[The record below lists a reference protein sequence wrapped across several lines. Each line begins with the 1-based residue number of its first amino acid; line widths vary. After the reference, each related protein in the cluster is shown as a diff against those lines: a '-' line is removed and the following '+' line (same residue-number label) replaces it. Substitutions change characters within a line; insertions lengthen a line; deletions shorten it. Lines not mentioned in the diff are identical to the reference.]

1 MPRYRFDHI
10 AINSTEKRKPTESD
24 MTTYIG
30 LEHMDSHSLTVKRW
44 GSDVPIIGD
53 KLVMKKGDVLLGK
66 RNAYLR
72 RAAIAPFD
80 GLFSAHGMVLRPKT
94 DVVDKDFFPIFIASD
109 YFFDEAIRISVG
121 SLSPT
126 INWKDLKDVEFNLPT
141 LDEQRKLAK
150 ILWAIIKTTNSY
162 QEMLEKQDLLIKSQ
176 FIEMFGDVS
185 KNDKSLKECL
195 FGDYVSKMN
204 LGPFG
209 SDLKND
215 CFVEKEYGDCMVYEQ
230 KHAIEKTMDLPTR
243 YITKEKHEKLKKFE
257 VKSGDILVSCRGTIG
272 QCYIIPRGSPVG
284 VIHPSLMMIRP
295 KSTVNTRFLLFLLE
309 DILSRQDEQGS
320 GVKMAI
326 KASELSKIKTI
337 NPGIELQ
344 NRFFEIIEQI
354 DKSKFEIEKSLN
366 EITKLYQKIIRDS
379 LKV

>member
-1 MPRYRFDHI
+1 MPRYRFDQI
-10 AINSTEKRKPTESD
+10 AINFTEKRKPTESD
-24 MTTYIG
+24 VATYIG

-150 ILWAIIKTTNSY
+150 ILWAIIKTANSY

-176 FIEMFGDVS
+176 FIEMFGNVKKTICLGDCS
-185 KNDKSLKECL
+185 SIHSRIGWQALKKGEHLDNGEYLLITGTDFVNNSIDYSSCK
-195 FGDYVSKMN
+195 YVSKQRY
-204 LGPFG
+204 
-209 SDLKND
+209 D
-215 CFVEKEYGDCMVYEQ
+215 
-230 KHAIEKTMDLPTR
+230 MD
-243 YITKEKHEKLKKFE
+243 
-257 VKSGDILVSCRGTIG
+257 
-272 QCYIIPRGSPVG
+272 
-284 VIHPSLMMIRP
+284 P
-295 KSTVNTRFLLFLLE
+295 K
-309 DILSRQDEQGS
+309 IQ
-320 GVKMAI
+320 
-326 KASELSKIKTI
+326 
-337 NPGIELQ
+337 
-344 NRFFEIIEQI
+344 
-354 DKSKFEIEKSLN
+354 
-366 EITKLYQKIIRDS
+366 
-379 LKV
+379 

>member
-1 MPRYRFDHI
+1 MPRYRFDQI
-10 AINSTEKRKPTESD
+10 AINFTEKRKPTESD
-24 MTTYIG
+24 VATYIG

-150 ILWAIIKTTNSY
+150 ILWAIIKTANSY

-176 FIEMFGDVS
+176 FIEMFGD
-185 KNDKSLKECL
+185 
-195 FGDYVSKMN
+195 
-204 LGPFG
+204 LGEDPFG
-209 SDLKND
+209 FGLATLGECTLLNPRKPKNISDDLKVS
-215 CFVEKEYGDCMVYEQ
+215 FVAMPSVSEKGIIDASTIKNYGEVNKGFTYFEEDDVLFAKITPCMENGKGCVATGLCNRVGFGSTEFHVLRPISGKSNPYWIY
-230 KHAIEKTMDLPTR
+230 AITSMKSFRD
-243 YITKEKHEKLKKFE
+243 IAKKNMTGTGGQLRVPVSFLENFE
-257 VKSGDILVSCRGTIG
+257 IAC
-272 QCYIIPRGSPVG
+272 PP
-284 VIHPSLMMIRP
+284 
-295 KSTVNTRFLLFLLE
+295 
-309 DILSRQDEQGS
+309 
-320 GVKMAI
+320 
-326 KASELSKIKTI
+326 
-337 NPGIELQ
+337 IELQ
-344 NRFFEIIEQI
+344 LAFERKFKQI

-366 EITKLYQKIIRDS
+366 EITKLYQKIIKDC
-379 LKV
+379 LKA

>member
-1 MPRYRFDHI
+1 MPRYRFDQI

-24 MTTYIG
+24 MATYIG

-53 KLVMKKGDVLLGK
+53 KLVMRKGDVLLGK

-80 GLFSAHGMVLRPKT
+80 GLFSAHGMVLKPKT

-176 FIEMFGDVS
+176 FIEMFGNVKKTICLGDCS
-185 KNDKSLKECL
+185 SIHSRIGWQALKKGEHLDNGEYLLITGTDFVNNSIDYSSCK
-195 FGDYVSKMN
+195 YVSKQRYDMD
-204 LGPFG
+204 PKIQ
-209 SDLKND
+209 LKD
-215 CFVEKEYGDCMVYEQ
+215 
-230 KHAIEKTMDLPTR
+230 
-243 YITKEKHEKLKKFE
+243 
-257 VKSGDILVSCRGTIG
+257 GDILVTKDGTIG
-272 QCYIIPRGSPVG
+272 KVAIVSDLPKPATLNSGIFV
-284 VIHPSLMMIRP
+284 IRP
-295 KSTVNTRFLLFLLE
+295 GSQFDKDFIAYIFKGPMFTDFIEEAKTGSTIKHLNQEKLVKFAIPDVSFKEQKSFSK
-309 DILSRQDEQGS
+309 LS
-320 GVKMAI
+320 
-326 KASELSKIKTI
+326 
-337 NPGIELQ
+337 N
-344 NRFFEIIEQI
+344 QI

-366 EITKLYQKIIRDS
+366 NLKKIYEKVLRDNF
-379 LKV
+379 